1 MREWH
6 CHIGGQQYGPVS
18 DDGLRDWIRQGRVT
32 PADLIWSAGMA
43 EWAPAGTVPGFFL
56 DGQVPP
62 PPDPN
67 SSVPMAV
74 PGGTGGQALTGEI
87 TARARQALTGRWMLP
102 VGFCL
107 VLGILQSGGGVPYL
121 GPIIGLIIAGPLQ
134 LGAAIFFLTF
144 VRGGQPEF
152 EMLFRGFKNF
162 GNALG
167 LHILMGIFVFLWML
181 LLIIPG
187 IIAALS
193 YSQAFYLMAQDSRLG
208 PLDAIRASKEM
219 MVGHK
224 ARLFVL
230 GLRFIGWAL
239 LCILTLGIGFFWLS
253 PYMQVSYATFHDDLC
268 PPAGLE
274 QTQLAQPPAG
284 QAAPESAPAS

>member
-6 CHIGGQQYGPVS
+6 CHVGGQQYGPVS
-18 DDGLRDWIRQGRVT
+18 DDVLRDWIRQGRVT
-32 PADLIWSAGMA
+32 PADLIWSAGMT
-43 EWAPAGTVPGFFL
+43 EWEPAGSVPGFFV

-67 SSVPMAV
+67 SLVPMPAS
-74 PGGTGGQALTGEI
+74 GGTGGQALTGEI
-87 TARARQALTGRWMLP
+87 TARARRELEGRWMLP
-102 VGFCL
+102 IGFCL
-107 VLGILQSGGGVPYL
+107 VLGVLQGGGGIPFA
-121 GPIIGLIIAGPLQ
+121 GPIIALILTGPLQ
-134 LGAAIFFLTF
+134 LGAATFFLTF
-144 VRGGQPEF
+144 IRGGQAEF

-167 LHILMGIFVFLWML
+167 LHILMGIFVLLWAL

-193 YSQAFYLMAQDSRLG
+193 YSQAFFLMAQDTRLG
-208 PLDAIRASKEM
+208 PLEALRASKEM

-253 PYMQVSYATFHDDLC
+253 PYMSVSYAAFHDDLY
-268 PPAGLE
+268 PPAGE
-274 QTQLAQPPAG
+274 QQTQPQQPPAG
-284 QAAPESAPAS
+284 QAVPESPLAS